1 MEPQT
6 TPATPLAKV
15 FVGNLSFRT
24 TDQELQGLFKDC
36 GEIKA
41 GVVVTRGRRSLGYGF
56 IEFAKLE
63 DAVRSVETIN
73 GKDFQGRIVKVELA
87 QDPNE
92 RPSFERNRGQQQA
105 NSGAVP
111 KAQAP
116 RQSLEFPLNPQPPQR
131 NVQPDSQ
138 FPQSQQEL
146 GPAKRRRNN
155 RRRRGG
161 NRNSDGPDQVVQQ
174 GFPLPPR
181 QPANPPAT
189 QNPGTPQ
196 QQQPKPPR
204 QPRQPRPP
212 RTPPVQR
219 EKILSQ
225 TTLFVANL
233 PFSVDE
239 QALKAIFS
247 DLNVK
252 SAHIVQT
259 RSGRS
264 RGYGFVVFE
273 NQADQLRALE
283 AKNNQEVKG
292 PIGDAR
298 KITVSISSS
307 PQEPAEQHEQP
318 TTQ

>member
-1 MEPQT
+1 MQSQT
-6 TPATPLAKV
+6 APATPLAKV

-24 TDQELQGLFKDC
+24 TDQELQALFKDC

-56 IEFAKLE
+56 IEFAKVE
-63 DAVRSVETIN
+63 DAVRSVETMN
-73 GKDFQGRIVKVELA
+73 GKDFQGRPLKVELA
-87 QDPNE
+87 QDPND
-92 RPSFERNRGQQQA
+92 RPSFERNRDQQQTNPA
-105 NSGAVP
+105 AP
-111 KAQAP
+111 KAAQAP
-116 RQSLEFPLNPQPPQR
+116 RTQSLEFPLNPQPPQR
-131 NVQPDSQ
+131 NAQTDSQ
-138 FPQSQQEL
+138 FSQGQQEL

-155 RRRRGG
+155 KRRRGG
-161 NRNSDGPDQVVQQ
+161 NRSPQDPNQPIQQ
-174 GFPLPPR
+174 GFPIPPR
-181 QPANPPAT
+181 QPANPPAA
-189 QNPGTPQ
+189 QNPGAPQ
-196 QQQPKPPR
+196 QQQPK

-212 RTPPVQR
+212 RNPPVQR

-239 QALKAIFS
+239 AALKAIFS

-292 PIGDAR
+292 PVGDSR

-307 PQEPAEQHEQP
+307 PQEPAQQP